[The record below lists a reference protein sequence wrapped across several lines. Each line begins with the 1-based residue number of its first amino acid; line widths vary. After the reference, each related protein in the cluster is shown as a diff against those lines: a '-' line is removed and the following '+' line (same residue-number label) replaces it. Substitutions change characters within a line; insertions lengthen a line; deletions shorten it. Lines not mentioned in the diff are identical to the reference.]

1 MIAPL
6 SIFNSIMTTRT
17 LTPNLLKE
25 MDLIVVPRKEYEDLL
40 SLQEM
45 FGRKLAESEDV
56 KDTDEAI
63 RVYKQEKKQKK
74 LRVLKSLADL
84 R

>member
-1 MIAPL
+1 
-6 SIFNSIMTTRT
+6 MTTRT